1 MRCLPEYRYLAEVAY
16 LYVCSFLSIDAIV
29 ELLAFIVIPA
39 SKQMVFLAGADL
51 VFDIFVATVMNVVSS
66 WAIKT
71 DLVQY
76 TLGNMTRA
84 RLEAIE
90 QHRLF
95 LLSRN
100 EL

>member
-1 MRCLPEYRYLAEVAY
+1 M
-16 LYVCSFLSIDAIV
+16 CSFLSIDAIV
-29 ELLAFIVIPA
+29 ELLAFIVVPA
-39 SKQMVFLAGADL
+39 SKQIVFLAGADL
-51 VFDIFVATVMNVVSS
+51 VFDIFVATVINAVSS

-90 QHRLF
+90 QERLL

>member
-1 MRCLPEYRYLAEVAY
+1 
-16 LYVCSFLSIDAIV
+16 VCSFLSIDAIV
-29 ELLAFIVIPA
+29 ELLAFIVVPA
-39 SKQMVFLAGADL
+39 SKQIVFLAGADL
-51 VFDIFVATVMNVVSS
+51 VFDIFVATVINAVSS

-90 QHRLF
+90 QERLL

>member
-1 MRCLPEYRYLAEVAY
+1 M
-16 LYVCSFLSIDAIV
+16 CSFLSIDAIV
-29 ELLAFIVIPA
+29 ELLAFIVVPA
-39 SKQMVFLAGADL
+39 SKQIVFLAGADL
-51 VFDIFVATVMNVVSS
+51 VFDIFVATVINTVSS

-90 QHRLF
+90 QERLL

>member
-1 MRCLPEYRYLAEVAY
+1 M
-16 LYVCSFLSIDAIV
+16 V
-29 ELLAFIVIPA
+29 ELLAFIVVPA
-39 SKQMVFLAGADL
+39 SKQIVFLAGADL
-51 VFDIFVATVMNVVSS
+51 VFDIFVATVINAVSS

-90 QHRLF
+90 QERLL